1 MWVQGCFQGGR
12 HKWKIFKDRETQAVT
27 QKCSKQDPD
36 MGDCHLYE
44 VFFLKHQAGW
54 SRGVCTSCDLGRP
67 HRTFAL
73 KSGDILGFSLLLGW
87 MGVGSAISI

>member
-1 MWVQGCFQGGR
+1 
-12 HKWKIFKDRETQAVT
+12 
-27 QKCSKQDPD
+27 

-87 MGVGSAISI
+87 MGVGGGDGSISKVFALQT